1 MENNFK
7 CYIVDDQMNSIE
19 RLEYMLDKCTQ
30 VEVVGSNTNST
41 EAVAQILLIKPDI
54 IFLDIEMPGLTGF
67 ELIEQVRAHYLSPK
81 FIFTTGYSQY
91 AIRAIRARAFDYLL
105 KPIDLDEL
113 KESICRVSYK
123 DNNDTLIHQLELS
136 KREREIIELIVKG
149 LSSQEIS
156 EKLFISIN
164 TVNTHR
170 RNLLKKNNFKST
182 KELLLALNS
191 RKQ

>member
-123 DNNDTLIHQLELS
+123 DDNDSLIHQLELS
-136 KREREIIELIVKG
+136 NREREIIGLIIKG

>member
-1 MENNFK
+1 MENKQK
-7 CYIVDDQMNSIE
+7 CYIVDDQLNSIE
-19 RLEYMLDKCTQ
+19 RLEYMLDKCPQ
-30 VEVVGSNTNST
+30 VEVVGNNTNST
-41 EAVAQILLIKPDI
+41 EAVDNIVLIKPDI
-54 IFLDIEMPGLTGF
+54 VFLDVEMPGLTGF
-67 ELIEQVRAHYLSPK
+67 ELIDRVRAHYLAPK

-113 KESICRVSYK
+113 KESICRVSYND
-123 DNNDTLIHQLELS
+123 DNSSLLHQLELS
-136 KREREIIELIVKG
+136 NREREIIELIIKG

-156 EKLFISIN
+156 ERLFISIN

-170 RNLLKKNNFKST
+170 RNLLEKNNFKNT

-191 RKQ
+191 QKQ